1 MPLPLP
7 RSHPTPPADAAA
19 RPLRHP
25 LRRLAPL
32 ALAAA
37 VALLGAS
44 WPASAPRAQVRLPAL
59 GDSVSEDFDIL
70 AERRLG
76 DRIMR
81 EVRRDPAYLDDPAL
95 LEYLHALFDP
105 LLAAARS
112 RGEIGV
118 DLDNAFAWEP
128 FLVGE
133 RPVNAFALPGG
144 YVGAYLGLIALTGNS
159 DELASVLA
167 HELSHVTQRHIARSA
182 ISQQRQG
189 LATMAGMILGVLA
202 ASRANS
208 TDAAQ
213 AVIMGSQAAA
223 AQGQLNF
230 SREMEREADRIGIEV
245 LASAGFAPGGM
256 VGMFEKLDGAMRLN
270 DSNQYPY
277 LRSHPLTIERIS
289 DARLRVR
296 EAAALP
302 PPPSA
307 ASSASSPASAQ
318 PPAGAKGP
326 PVRSPVPHALMQ
338 ARAKVLM
345 DKTDLALLRQQGLGA
360 AAAPGTGPAADL
372 PRLAM
377 LYAGALA
384 SMQLR
389 DFDRALQ
396 TLDAGEALARGPF
409 AREPEALRQ
418 FALLRV
424 DILAERGGP
433 PAQLGPALTAA
444 LAPLASDRS
453 RPAMM
458 ARADAALARQRSGEP
473 AATEALRQATE
484 SLQTW
489 VAEHKRDALAWQML
503 SRCAEPLG
511 LRLRSLRAGAEAAYA
526 NGDVLGAVD
535 RLRVA
540 RQIAQETRSDDYIET
555 SVIQARLRELEGE
568 RRRLLAE
575 MRGERHPEDVQ

>member
-1 MPLPLP
+1 M
-7 RSHPTPPADAAA
+7 
-19 RPLRHP
+19 
-25 LRRLAPL
+25 PL

-37 VALLGAS
+37 LIS
-44 WPASAPRAQVRLPAL
+44 TWPASQPEAQVRLPAL

-95 LEYLHALFDP
+95 LEYLSSLFDP

-112 RGEIGV
+112 RGEIGP
-118 DLDNAFAWEP
+118 DLDKAFAWEP

-144 YVGAYLGLIALTGNS
+144 YVGVYLGLIALTGS
-159 DELASVLA
+159 GDELASVLA

-189 LATMAGMILGVLA
+189 LATMAGLILGVLA
-202 ASRANS
+202 ASRAQS

-213 AVIMGSQAAA
+213 AVIMGTQAAA
-223 AQGQLNF
+223 VQGQLNF

-245 LASAGFAPGGM
+245 LTSAGFAPAGM

-296 EAAALP
+296 EAGLP
-302 PPPSA
+302 APVKSA
-307 ASSASSPASAQ
+307 
-318 PPAGAKGP
+318 
-326 PVRSPVPHALMQ
+326 VPHALMQ
-338 ARAKVLM
+338 ARAKALM
-345 DKTDLALLRQQGLGA
+345 DRTDQALLRLQGL
-360 AAAPGTGPAADL
+360 AAPGSPATDL
-372 PRLAM
+372 PRLAT
-377 LYAGALA
+377 LYAGAQA
-384 SMQLR
+384 SILLR
-389 DFDRALQ
+389 DFDHAAQ
-396 TLDAGEALARGPF
+396 AITAGEALARGPF
-409 AREPEALRQ
+409 AGEPEATRQ

-424 DILAERGGP
+424 AMLAERGGP
-433 PAQLGPALTAA
+433 AAQLAPALTSA
-444 LAPLASDRS
+444 LAPLASDRT

-458 ARADAALARQRSGEP
+458 VRAQAALARQRSGDPGAAE
-473 AATEALRQATE
+473 AMRHATEAL
-484 SLQTW
+484 QTW
-489 VAEHKRDALAWQML
+489 VSEHKRDALAWQIL
-503 SRCAEPLG
+503 AQCAEPLG
-511 LRLRSLRAGAEAAYA
+511 LRLRSLRAGAEAAFA

-535 RLRVA
+535 RLRAA
-540 RQIAQETRSDDYIET
+540 RQIALDTRSDDYVEV
-555 SVIQARLRELEGE
+555 SVIQSRLREME
-568 RRRLLAE
+568 RDRRQLLAE
-575 MRGERHPEDVQ
+575 MRGERHPEDVP

>member
-1 MPLPLP
+1 LTAFPFRP
-7 RSHPTPPADAAA
+7 RA
-19 RPLRHP
+19 
-25 LRRLAPL
+25 L
-32 ALAAA
+32 ALALTAA
-37 VALLGAS
+37 LAGT
-44 WPASAPRAQVRLPAL
+44 WPGPAPQAQVRLPAL

-76 DRIMR
+76 ERIMR
-81 EVRRDPAYLDDPAL
+81 EVRHDPAYLDDPAL
-95 LEYLHALFDP
+95 LEYLQSVFDP

-112 RGEIGV
+112 RGEISP
-118 DLDNAFAWEP
+118 DIDNAFAWEP

-144 YVGAYLGLIALTGNS
+144 YVGVYLGLIALTGNT

-167 HELSHVTQRHIARSA
+167 HELSHVTQRHLARSA
-182 ISQQRQG
+182 ISSQRQG
-189 LATMAGMILGVLA
+189 LAAMAGMILGVLA

-245 LASAGFAPGGM
+245 LGSAGFSPTGM
-256 VGMFEKLDGAMRLN
+256 VGMFEKLDNAMRLN

-289 DARLRVR
+289 DARLRAR
-296 EAAALP
+296 EVGRP
-302 PPPSA
+302 PPL
-307 ASSASSPASAQ
+307 
-318 PPAGAKGP
+318 K
-326 PVRSPVPHALMQ
+326 SPVPHALMQ

-345 DKTDLALLRQQGLGA
+345 DRSDQALLRLQSLAAPGA
-360 AAAPGTGPAADL
+360 PAAAPGDL
-372 PRLAM
+372 ARLAT

-384 SMQLR
+384 SVLLR
-389 DFDRALQ
+389 DHERAAQALM
-396 TLDAGEALARGPF
+396 AGEALARGPF
-409 AREPEALRQ
+409 ASDAEASRQ

-424 DILAERGGP
+424 AMLAERGGP
-433 PAQLGPALTAA
+433 PAQLNPALTQA

-453 RPAMM
+453 RPALMV
-458 ARADAALARQRSGEP
+458 RAQAALARQRSGDP
-473 AATEALRQATE
+473 AAAEALRQATE
-484 SLQTW
+484 AMQTW
-489 VAEHKRDALAWQML
+489 VAEHKKDALAWQTL
-503 SRCAEPLG
+503 AQCAEPLG
-511 LRLRSLRAGAEAAYA
+511 LRLRSLRAAAEAAYA
-526 NGDVLGAVD
+526 SGDVLGAVD

-540 RQIAQETRSDDYIET
+540 RQIAQETRSDDYIEV
-555 SVIQARLRELEGE
+555 SVIQSRLREMEAD

>member
-1 MPLPLP
+1 M
-7 RSHPTPPADAAA
+7 
-19 RPLRHP
+19 
-25 LRRLAPL
+25 
-32 ALAAA
+32 LAAG
-37 VALLGAS
+37 LS
-44 WPASAPRAQVRLPAL
+44 WPGGMPRAQVRLPAL
-59 GDSVSEDFDIL
+59 GDSVSEEFDIL

-95 LEYLHALFDP
+95 QEYLESLFSP

-112 RGEIGV
+112 RGEV
-118 DLDNAFAWEP
+118 DPDLDRAFAWEP

-144 YVGAYLGLIALTGNS
+144 YIGVYLGLIALTGS
-159 DELASVLA
+159 ADEFASVLA
-167 HELSHVTQRHIARSA
+167 HEMTHVTQRHIARSA

-189 LATMAGMILGVLA
+189 LAAMAGMILGVLA

-213 AVIMGSQAAA
+213 AVIMGSQAAW

-230 SREMEREADRIGIEV
+230 SRDMEREADRIGIEV
-245 LASAGFAPGGM
+245 LASAGFSASGM
-256 VGMFEKLDGAMRLN
+256 VGMFEKLDAAMRLN

-289 DARLRVR
+289 DARLRAR
-296 EAAALP
+296 ESGLP
-302 PPPSA
+302 PPQKSL
-307 ASSASSPASAQ
+307 
-318 PPAGAKGP
+318 
-326 PVRSPVPHALMQ
+326 VPHALMQ

-345 DKTDLALLRQQGLGA
+345 DRNDQALLRLQGLGQA
-360 AAAPGTGPAADL
+360 AVPGTTPSADL
-372 PRLAM
+372 PRLAT

-384 SMQLR
+384 SMLLR

-396 TLDAGEALARGPF
+396 TLAAGEALARGPF
-409 AREPEALRQ
+409 AREPEAARQ

-424 DILAERGGP
+424 GILAERGGT
-433 PAQLGPALTAA
+433 PAQLGPALAAA
-444 LAPLASDRS
+444 LAPLAADRS

-458 ARADAALARQRSGEP
+458 ARAEAALARQRSGDP
-473 AATEALRQATE
+473 VAAESLRQATE
-484 SLQTW
+484 ALQTW
-489 VAEHKRDALAWQML
+489 VAEHRRDALAWQTL

-526 NGDVLGAVD
+526 GGDVLGAVD

-540 RQIAQETRSDDYIET
+540 RQIAQDTRSDDYIEV
-555 SVIQARLRELEGE
+555 SVIQSRLRELEGE

-575 MRGERHPEDVQ
+575 MRGERLPEDNP

>member
-1 MPLPLP
+1 MHRPRDRAPPALPLPLP
-7 RSHPTPPADAAA
+7 RSRLARPAAA
-19 RPLRHP
+19 AAHPLRHP
-25 LRRLAPL
+25 LQRLAPL
-32 ALAAA
+32 VLAAA

-118 DLDNAFAWEP
+118 DLDSAFAWEP

-144 YVGAYLGLIALTGNS
+144 YVGAYLGLIALTGTS

-245 LASAGFAPGGM
+245 LSSAGFAPGGM

-289 DARLRVR
+289 DARLRAR
-296 EAAALP
+296 EAAAL
-302 PPPSA
+302 
-307 ASSASSPASAQ
+307 
-318 PPAGAKGP
+318 P

-360 AAAPGTGPAADL
+360 AATPGTGPAADL
-372 PRLAM
+372 PRLAT

-389 DFDRALQ
+389 DFDRAMQ
-396 TLDAGEALARGPF
+396 TLAAGEALARGPF

-424 DILAERGGP
+424 GILAERGGP
-433 PAQLGPALTAA
+433 PAQLAPALAAA
-444 LAPLASDRS
+444 LAPLASDAS

-473 AATEALRQATE
+473 AAADALRQATE

-489 VAEHKRDALAWQML
+489 VAEHKHDALAWQML

-540 RQIAQETRSDDYIET
+540 RQIAQDTRSDDYIET
-555 SVIQARLRELEGE
+555 SVIQARLRLLEGE

>member
-1 MPLPLP
+1 MQ
-7 RSHPTPPADAAA
+7 RF
-19 RPLRHP
+19 
-25 LRRLAPL
+25 APF

-37 VALLGAS
+37 VVALAAT
-44 WPASAPRAQVRLPAL
+44 WPIHEAHAQVRLPAL
-59 GDSVSEDFDIL
+59 GDAVSEDFDIL

-95 LEYLHALFDP
+95 LEYLRSLFDP

-144 YVGAYLGLIALTGNS
+144 YVGVYLGLIALTGNS

-167 HELSHVTQRHIARSA
+167 HEMSHVTQRHIARSA

-189 LATMAGMILGVLA
+189 LAAMAGMILGVLA

-213 AVIMGSQAAA
+213 AVIMGTQAAA

-256 VGMFEKLDGAMRLN
+256 VGMFEKLDNAMRLN

-302 PPPSA
+302 PPPETGRASA
-307 ASSASSPASAQ
+307 ASSP
-318 PPAGAKGP
+318 GVKGP
-326 PVRSPVPHALMQ
+326 PVRSLVPHALMQ

-345 DKTDLALLRQQGLGA
+345 DKTDQGLLRQQALGA

-372 PRLAM
+372 PRLAT
-377 LYAGALA
+377 LYAGAMA

-396 TLDAGEALARGPF
+396 TLAAGEALARGPF
-409 AREPEALRQ
+409 AQEPEALRQ
-418 FALLRV
+418 FTLLRV
-424 DILAERGGP
+424 DILSDRGGP

-444 LAPLASDRS
+444 LAPLAADRS
-453 RPAMM
+453 RPAML

-473 AATEALRQATE
+473 AATETLRQATE

-489 VAEHKRDALAWQML
+489 VSEHKRDALAWQTL
-503 SRCAEPLG
+503 ARCAEPLG

-540 RQIAQETRSDDYIET
+540 RQIAQDTRSDDYIET